1 MFPNRIRSTLVGGVP
16 ADEKGVVKSSS
27 RCRKLGGEQER
38 RDTKP
43 NSGEKKKYP
52 PKTHR
57 HEDWWLRIRRGTA
70 GGGAGAFGSAKDANG
85 DGGDAMA
92 ACCTSAALGGDG
104 EDYGGTR

>member
-1 MFPNRIRSTLVGGVP
+1 MSETRRRTRTAGH
-16 ADEKGVVKSSS
+16 ET
-27 RCRKLGGEQER
+27 EQW
-38 RDTKP
+38 
-43 NSGEKKKYP
+43 GKKKYP